1 MLNQLRGQS
10 VWRFIMG
17 NMHKETI
24 CRRKLAS
31 LIKLFTLI
39 LIVLFFT
46 EVIEGLYI
54 GSMLIVL
61 TGALV
66 TLVLVLEVTKCRVR
80 YTYSLIADQFI
91 IHRIKGNDDKV
102 VENIKV
108 KDIEYIEKQKTINI
122 TTINNKKYICS
133 LLNFN
138 PYCCVYRQGDK
149 LKKFYFEPSNNLI
162 EKLKFNRNKRLAS

>member
-1 MLNQLRGQS
+1 MLKQLRGQS
-10 VWRFIMG
+10 IWRVIMG

-39 LIVLFFT
+39 VIVLFFIKI
-46 EVIEGLYI
+46 IEGLYI
-54 GSMLIVL
+54 GSTLAVF
-61 TGALV
+61 TGGLV
-66 TLVLVLEVTKCRVR
+66 TLVLVLEIIKCRVR

-138 PYCCVYRQGDK
+138 PYCCAYRQGDK
-149 LKKFYFEPSNNLI
+149 LKKFYFEPSSNLI

>member
-1 MLNQLRGQS
+1 
-10 VWRFIMG
+10 MG

-39 LIVLFFT
+39 VIVLFFT
-46 EVIEGLYI
+46 EVIEGLTFYGLYI
-54 GSMLIVL
+54 GSSLILL
-61 TGALV
+61 TTALV
-66 TLVLVLEVTKCRVR
+66 ALVLVLEVIRCRVR

-91 IHRIKGNDDKV
+91 IHKINGNGDKV

-108 KDIEYIEKQKTINI
+108 RDIEYIKKQKIINI

-138 PYCCVYRQGDK
+138 PYCCVYRQGNK

-162 EKLKFNRNKRLAS
+162 EKLKFHKNKRLAS